1 MRTALLLPVV
11 LALAACSN
19 RGTSRNQLLDPGKP
33 TTPAPA
39 TFSVTFTT
47 TKGDFVVEVRREWAP
62 SGADRFYNLVRAG
75 FYDNVRFFRT
85 VKGFMVQ
92 FGINGDPAVSK
103 AWQNANIPDDT
114 VKESNRRGFLTF
126 ATAGP
131 NTRTT
136 QLFINLVDNTRLDP
150 LGFSPFGQVTRGM
163 EVVDSLYA
171 GYGEGPPGG
180 QGPDQDRIEAEG
192 NVYLEKHYPLLDAVK
207 TARLVP

>member
-1 MRTALLLPVV
+1 MRTTLLVPVV
-11 LALAACSN
+11 LLLVACSN
-19 RGTSRNQLLDPGKP
+19 RGTSSNQLLDPTKLNVQ
-33 TTPAPA
+33 APP

-47 TKGDFVVEVRREWAP
+47 SKGSFVVQVQREWAP
-62 SGADRFYNLVRAG
+62 SGADRFYNLVSAG
-75 FYDNVRFFRT
+75 FYDGVRFFRT

-103 AWQNANIPDDT
+103 AWKIANIPDDA
-114 VKESNRRGFLTF
+114 VKESNKRGFVTF

-136 QLFINLVDNTRLDP
+136 QLFINLVDNIRLDP
-150 LGFSPFGQVTRGM
+150 LGFAPFGRVTSGM
-163 EVVDSLYA
+163 EVIDALYG

-192 NVYLEKHYPLLDAVK
+192 NKYLEKEYPLLDSVK
-207 TARLVP
+207 TARIVP

>member
-1 MRTALLLPVV
+1 MRTTLLVPVV
-11 LALAACSN
+11 LLLVACSN
-19 RGTSRNQLLDPGKP
+19 RGTSSNQLLDPGKLNVQ
-33 TTPAPA
+33 APP

-47 TKGDFVVEVRREWAP
+47 SKGDFVVQVQREWAP
-62 SGADRFYNLVRAG
+62 SGADRFYNLVKAG
-75 FYDNVRFFRT
+75 FFDGVRFFRT

-103 AWQNANIPDDT
+103 AWKVATIPDDA
-114 VKESNRRGFLTF
+114 VKESNKRGFVTF

-150 LGFSPFGQVTRGM
+150 LGFAPFGKVTSGM
-163 EVVDSLYA
+163 EVVDTLYG

-192 NVYLEKHYPLLDAVK
+192 NRYLEKEYPLLDVVK
-207 TARLVP
+207 TARIVP